1 MALLSCVRSSVT
13 RAVMVGTGFFVV
25 LLTGGIVAGQQAAT
39 PARAGSRATAPDGR
53 QKVNAQALALQDFQT
68 RLKAYLALREELS
81 RKLKPLSSTPSATE
95 LTARQDSLAN
105 AVKAA
110 RATAKRGDLVPALV
124 AEQIATTIADD
135 FRRRN
140 TVATK
145 GTLKEVP
152 VAAVPQVNKVYPPG
166 DAMPT
171 VPPLLLKNLP
181 QLPDNLQYRFF
192 GRSIVILDGDLQLI
206 ADVIPGVLP
215 PH

>member
-1 MALLSCVRSSVT
+1 MALLSRVRTSVR

-25 LLTGGIVAGQQAAT
+25 LLTGGVAEGQQAAS
-39 PARAGSRATAPDGR
+39 PAAAGSGTTSVDGR
-53 QKVNAQALALQDFQT
+53 PKVNEQALALQDFQT
-68 RLKAYLALREELS
+68 RLKAYLALRDELS
-81 RKLKPLSSTPSATE
+81 RNLKPLSSTSATE
-95 LTARQDSLAN
+95 LTTRQASLA
-105 AVKAA
+105 AAMTAA
-110 RATAKRGDLVPALV
+110 RATAKRGDLVPKLV
-124 AEQIATTIADD
+124 AEQIATTISED

-140 TVATK
+140 TVATR

-152 VAAVPQVNKVYPPG
+152 VAAVPRVNKVYPPG

>member
-1 MALLSCVRSSVT
+1 MTLPSRVRSSVP
-13 RAVMVGTGFFVV
+13 RAVMIGAGVFVV
-25 LLTGGIVAGQQAAT
+25 LLVGGMAEGKQAPRPAAAGTGAT
-39 PARAGSRATAPDGR
+39 PADGR
-53 QKVNAQALALQDFQT
+53 PKVNAQALALQDFQT

-95 LTARQDSLAN
+95 LTARQEALAG
-105 AVKAA
+105 AMKSA
-110 RATAKRGDLVPALV
+110 RAAAKRGDLVPKLV
-124 AEQIATTIADD
+124 AEQIAATISDD

-215 PH
+215 AH

>member
-1 MALLSCVRSSVT
+1 MTLPSCVRTV
-13 RAVMVGTGFFVV
+13 AWAM
-25 LLTGGIVAGQQAAT
+25 IVAGLGGGLVAGGTAAGGQAAPHVAAASPREERPGT
-39 PARAGSRATAPDGR
+39 
-53 QKVNAQALALQDFQT
+53 NEQALALQDFQK
-68 RLKAYLALREELS
+68 RMKAYLTLRDELS
-81 RKLKPLSSTPSATE
+81 RKQKPLSSAAGATE
-95 LTARQDSLAN
+95 LTARQESLAS
-105 AVKAA
+105 AMIAA
-110 RATAKRGDLVPALV
+110 RATARRGDLVPPLV
-124 AEQIATTIADD
+124 AEQIAATIAED

-140 TVATK
+140 PAAKK

-152 VAAVPQVNKVYPPG
+152 AAAVPQVNKVYPPG

-206 ADVIPGVLP
+206 ADVVPGVLP

>member
-1 MALLSCVRSSVT
+1 MALLSRVRTSVT

-25 LLTGGIVAGQQAAT
+25 LATGVLAADQQT
-39 PARAGSRATAPDGR
+39 ARTAPTGAGAPSADGR
-53 QKVNAQALALQDFQT
+53 PKVNEQALALQGFQT

-95 LTARQDSLAN
+95 LTARQNSLAT
-105 AVKAA
+105 AMMAA
-110 RATAKRGDLVPALV
+110 RATAKRGDLVPKLV
-124 AEQIATTIADD
+124 AEQIATTISED

>member
-1 MALLSCVRSSVT
+1 M
-13 RAVMVGTGFFVV
+13 M
-25 LLTGGIVAGQQAAT
+25 
-39 PARAGSRATAPDGR
+39 
-53 QKVNAQALALQDFQT
+53 
-68 RLKAYLALREELS
+68 
-81 RKLKPLSSTPSATE
+81 
-95 LTARQDSLAN
+95 
-105 AVKAA
+105 AA
-110 RATAKRGDLVPALV
+110 RATAKRGDLVPPLV
-124 AEQIATTIADD
+124 AEQIAATIAED

-140 TVATK
+140 PVAKK

-152 VAAVPQVNKVYPPG
+152 DAAVPRVNKVYPPG

-206 ADVIPGVLP
+206 ADVVPGVLP

>member
-1 MALLSCVRSSVT
+1 MTLVSCVRSSVT

-25 LLTGGIVAGQQAAT
+25 LLAAGMTAGQQTAT
-39 PARAGSRATAPDGR
+39 HATAGPGAASADGR
-53 QKVNAQALALQDFQT
+53 PKVNAHALALQDFQT
-68 RLKAYLALREELS
+68 RLKAYLTLREELS

-95 LTARQDSLAN
+95 LTSRQESLAG
-105 AVKAA
+105 AMKTA
-110 RATAKRGDLVPALV
+110 RAKAKRGDLVPTLV
-124 AEQIATTIADD
+124 AEQIATTISED

-140 TVATK
+140 PVAKK

-152 VAAVPQVNKVYPPG
+152 VAPVPVVNKVYPPG

>member
-1 MALLSCVRSSVT
+1 
-13 RAVMVGTGFFVV
+13 MVGTGFFVV
-25 LLTGGIVAGQQAAT
+25 LLVGGLVEGQQA
-39 PARAGSRATAPDGR
+39 PRAPTGSGAAAADGR
-53 QKVNAQALALQDFQT
+53 PKVNAQALALQDFQT
-68 RLKAYLALREELS
+68 RLKMYLALREELS

-95 LTARQDSLAN
+95 LTTRQDALAG
-105 AVKAA
+105 AMKAA
-110 RATAKRGDLVPALV
+110 RATAKRGDLVPKLV
-124 AEQIATTIADD
+124 AEQIATTISED

-145 GTLKEVP
+145 GTLKEVT

-215 PH
+215 AH

>member
-1 MALLSCVRSSVT
+1 MTLVSRVRSSVT

-25 LLTGGIVAGQQAAT
+25 LLAAGMTAGQQTA
-39 PARAGSRATAPDGR
+39 PHATAGPGAASADAR
-53 QKVNAQALALQDFQT
+53 PKVSAQALALQDFQT
-68 RLKAYLALREELS
+68 RLKAYLTLRDELS

-95 LTARQDSLAN
+95 LTSRQESLAG
-105 AVKAA
+105 AMKMA
-110 RATAKRGDLVPALV
+110 RAKAKRGDLVPTLV
-124 AEQIATTIADD
+124 AEQIATTISED

-140 TVATK
+140 PVATK

-152 VAAVPQVNKVYPPG
+152 VAPVPVVNKVYPPG

>member
-1 MALLSCVRSSVT
+1 MTLFSRVRTSVT
-13 RAVMVGTGFFVV
+13 RAVMVATGFFVV
-25 LLTGGIVAGQQAAT
+25 LSVTALSAEQQKPGTAASGR
-39 PARAGSRATAPDGR
+39 AAGSPDKR
-53 QKVNAQALALQDFQT
+53 PKVNTQALALQEFQT
-68 RLKAYLALREELS
+68 RLKAYLALRDELS
-81 RKLKPLSSTPSATE
+81 RKLKPLSSTPSAAE
-95 LTARQDSLAN
+95 LTARQDSLAT
-105 AVKAA
+105 AIKTA
-110 RATAKRGDLVPALV
+110 RAKAKRGDLVPALV
-124 AEQIATTIADD
+124 AEQIAATISED

-140 TVATK
+140 PAAK
-145 GTLKEVP
+145 QGTLKEVP
-152 VAAVPQVNKVYPPG
+152 VAPVPQVNKVYPPG

>member
-1 MALLSCVRSSVT
+1 MTLLAHVRSSVT
-13 RAVMVGTGFFVV
+13 RAVMAGTGFVVV
-25 LLTGGIVAGQQAAT
+25 LLTSAVAAGQQT
-39 PARAGSRATAPDGR
+39 PRTTPPPPADANP
-53 QKVNAQALALQDFQT
+53 KVNAQALAQQDFQA
-68 RLKAYLALREELS
+68 RLKAYLALRDELS
-81 RKLKPLSSTPSATE
+81 KKLKPLSSTPSATE
-95 LTARQDSLAN
+95 LTSRQQSLAN
-105 AVKAA
+105 AMKAA
-110 RATAKRGDLVPALV
+110 RATAKRGDLVPKLV
-124 AEQIATTIADD
+124 AEQIATSIAED

-152 VAAVPQVNKVYPPG
+152 VAAVPEVNKTYPPG

-171 VPPLLLKNLP
+171 VPPLLLTNLP
-181 QLPDNLQYRFF
+181 PLPDNLQYRFF